1 MILFRNRRKGV
12 KGVWKAVGTCAIKFI
27 DGEPSSTSE
36 ECYSRRAAAAFA
48 KRMNEE
54 RSES

>member
-1 MILFRNRRKGV
+1 M

-36 ECYSRRAAAAFA
+36 ECYSRRAAAALA